1 MFCCKYLYWLLPPIE
16 RYSNKIKLLYFLN
29 CKEKNKM
36 EIKIIVACH
45 KKNVMT
51 TQYPYGSIR
60 VGKDL
65 HLDINLGVTAR
76 RSGNE
81 RGQSEW

>member
-1 MFCCKYLYWLLPPIE
+1 MELYCHRGWMLT
-16 RYSNKIKLLYFLN
+16 
-29 CKEKNKM
+29 
-36 EIKIIVACH
+36 IKIIVAGH
-45 KKNVMT
+45 KKNVMA

-65 HLDINLGVTAR
+65 HLDIYLGVTAR